1 MAGKKKKQKKGSQK
15 YAVFHKLKA
24 LICLIAFFVVLVA
37 GLGAQVS
44 LTTIVFR
51 AFLVILAVLVISR
64 VVLQIIVTSEE
75 MNSGE
80 G

>member
-1 MAGKKKKQKKGSQK
+1 MAAKKNTQK
-15 YAVFHKLKA
+15 YAAFHKLKA
-24 LICLIAFFVVLVA
+24 MVCLLSFFVVLVA
-37 GLGAQVS
+37 GLGAGVS
-44 LTTIVFR
+44 LATIVWRSFV
-51 AFLVILAVLVISR
+51 VILAILVISR